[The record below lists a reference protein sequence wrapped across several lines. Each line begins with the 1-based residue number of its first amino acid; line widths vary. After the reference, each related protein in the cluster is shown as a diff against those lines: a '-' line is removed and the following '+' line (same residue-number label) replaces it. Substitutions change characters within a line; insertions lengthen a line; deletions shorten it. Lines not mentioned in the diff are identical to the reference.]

1 MQLLIE
7 NQKATINDGLMIVE
21 SVTESGTKQ
30 LFIEGIF
37 AQSEVKN
44 GNGRK
49 YPKAI
54 LTKAVNEYNEKFIN
68 NGKSIGEFNHPAYP
82 KPNWKE
88 AAIMIKELKMVG
100 NDAHGKALVLDT
112 EKGKHLKALIEGGYN
127 VGVSTRGLGNT
138 KINESTGLVEVT
150 EYYMTAVDTVDDPSA
165 PDAHVKPLYESKG
178 WQEENGEWVQKQD
191 TDDFT
196 NSLCEAFS
204 KLYK

>member
-7 NQKATINDGLMIVE
+7 NQKATINDGLNILVE
-21 SVTESGTKQ
+21 TTETGTKQ

-49 YPKAI
+49 YPKSI
-54 LTKAVNEYNEKFIN
+54 LTKAVNEYNERYIN
-68 NGKSIGEFNHPAYP
+68 NGKSIGEFNHPSYP

-100 NDAHGKALVLDT
+100 NDAYGKALVLDT
-112 EKGKHLKALIEGGYN
+112 EKGRHLKALIEGGYN

-138 KINESTGLVEVT
+138 KLNESTGVYDVT
-150 EYYMTAVDTVDDPSA
+150 EYFMTAVDTVDDPSA

-178 WQEENGEWVQKQD
+178 WQEVDGDWVQKQD
-191 TDDFT
+191 AEDYT
-196 NSLCEAFS
+196 NTILECF
-204 KLYK
+204 KNLYK

>member
-68 NGKSIGEFNHPAYP
+68 NGK
-82 KPNWKE
+82 
-88 AAIMIKELKMVG
+88 
-100 NDAHGKALVLDT
+100 
-112 EKGKHLKALIEGGYN
+112 
-127 VGVSTRGLGNT
+127 
-138 KINESTGLVEVT
+138 
-150 EYYMTAVDTVDDPSA
+150 
-165 PDAHVKPLYESKG
+165 
-178 WQEENGEWVQKQD
+178 
-191 TDDFT
+191 
-196 NSLCEAFS
+196 
-204 KLYK
+204 